1 MKSIRAA
8 ESAIIEA
15 TPAIVAK
22 HRDAGILT
30 WKLIHQ
36 IEDEVI
42 HEVGQSGKHSP
53 TLLRMLK
60 ASPFL
65 GYPKNDSP
73 ADFAGSEAVPITF
86 TVIQNAWNRVN

>member
-1 MKSIRAA
+1 MDSIQAA
-8 ESAIIEA
+8 EAAIIQA

-36 IEDEVI
+36 IENEVM
-42 HEVGQSGKHSP
+42 HQVGQSGKHAP
-53 TLLRMLK
+53 NLLRMLK

-65 GYPKNDSP
+65 GYPKADTP
-73 ADFAGSEAVPITF
+73 ADFSGSEAVPITF
-86 TVIQNAWNRVN
+86 SAIHDAWNRVN